1 MKVEEFVWLV
11 WMMGIICVVNSAIP
25 ESVMRDIETINNEGS
40 YFGIVVPNSFE
51 MNPLLQSSS
60 FLVHENLPSL
70 DFAGRR
76 FRIGTLKEK
85 KVIIVMTGLSMVN
98 AGITTQLLLSLF
110 NIKGVLHFGI
120 AGNANPQLEIGDVTI
135 PRYWAHTGL
144 WVWQRYGQGPN
155 DELPLEANGD
165 YTRTVGYLRFSN
177 YTNNTADDKFSDNF
191 LNYVWYQPEEI
202 FPKNGQPEERQH
214 AYWISV
220 DPYYF
225 SLAKKLEGMKLNECV
240 NATTCLPRP
249 PKVTRVQRGAS
260 ANVFV
265 DNAAYREFLYTKFNT
280 TTVDMES
287 AAVALICLQ
296 QNTPFI
302 AFRALSDLAGGGSS
316 VSNEADLFSPLAAQ
330 NSVDVLIQFVTLV
343 N

>member
-1 MKVEEFVWLV
+1 MQ
-11 WMMGIICVVNSAIP
+11 
-25 ESVMRDIETINNEGS
+25 DIERINNEGS
-40 YFGIVVPNSFE
+40 YFGIVVPNSYE

-60 FLVHENLPSL
+60 FLVDENLPFL

-76 FRIGTLKEK
+76 FRVGTLKEK
-85 KVIIVMTGLSMVN
+85 KVIIVMTGLSMLN
-98 AGITTQLLLSLF
+98 AFITRGIILSLF

-120 AGNANPQLEIGDVTI
+120 AGNANPELEIGDVTI
-135 PRYWAHTGL
+135 PQYWAHTGL
-144 WVWQRYGQGPN
+144 LNLLWQRYGQGPN
-155 DELPLEANGD
+155 DELPLEVNED
-165 YTRTVGYLRFSN
+165 YTRTVGYL
-177 YTNNTADDKFSDNF
+177 KFSDFTNSTADGKF
-191 LNYVWYQPEEI
+191 TDNYLNNVWYQPEEI
-202 FPKNGQPEERQH
+202 FSKNGQPEERQH
-214 AYWISV
+214 AYWVSV

-225 SLAKKLEGMKLNECV
+225 SLAKNLEAMKLNGCV

-280 TTVDMES
+280 TAVDMES

-302 AFRALSDLAGGGSS
+302 TFRALSDLAGGGSAI
-316 VSNEADLFSPLAAQ
+316 SNEADLFSPLAAQ
-330 NSVDVLIQFVTLV
+330 NSVDVLVQFITLV